1 LQTRRPQISDDTEAD
16 PRVDL
21 TAAQRL
27 GIRSI
32 LVVPVFRRNDEED
45 AQHDPGDPQKDFVN
59 HQTAADNGNES
70 DAGSELMGIIEV
82 FSASPHAFSDS
93 HQELLQGFATECARI
108 RVVATEL
115 GWHKP
120 VASVSDDFMPPPLPQ
135 PDFGTADFS
144 LPWPHDPEAP
154 ASEERPSPAAES
166 EPVTGDVVAGDVVV
180 PDPDAAIADQQHL
193 VSVVSAGA
201 LPRSYEGW
209 SLVLAALVIVAA
221 IGISFL
227 IGSRIG
233 WFRQASQAA
242 TFHPALASPAGSS
255 VSGPSE
261 PARSSSEKKSVKK
274 SASEAT
280 RPMDKTRARGG
291 EKAKEKSAPDAG
303 ELVVY
308 EKGKVVFRMKPP
320 PATTASAAEAAQGRH
335 QGSALASDVAG
346 KDKNAVVE
354 ASSTARIAPSQNVWL
369 SPQEAERRLL
379 SHTEPKLPADVSAPH
394 GAGNVVVEILVA
406 EDGTVSNVQ
415 SVSGDPVL
423 TKVAAD
429 AVRKWRYQPYRVHN
443 LPAQFQTDV
452 TVSFTSPN

>member
-1 LQTRRPQISDDTEAD
+1 
-16 PRVDL
+16 
-21 TAAQRL
+21 
-27 GIRSI
+27 
-32 LVVPVFRRNDEED
+32 
-45 AQHDPGDPQKDFVN
+45 
-59 HQTAADNGNES
+59 
-70 DAGSELMGIIEV
+70 
-82 FSASPHAFSDS
+82 
-93 HQELLQGFATECARI
+93 
-108 RVVATEL
+108 
-115 GWHKP
+115 
-120 VASVSDDFMPPPLPQ
+120 
-135 PDFGTADFS
+135 
-144 LPWPHDPEAP
+144 
-154 ASEERPSPAAES
+154 
-166 EPVTGDVVAGDVVV
+166 
-180 PDPDAAIADQQHL
+180 
-193 VSVVSAGA
+193 
-201 LPRSYEGW
+201 
-209 SLVLAALVIVAA
+209 
-221 IGISFL
+221 
-227 IGSRIG
+227 
-233 WFRQASQAA
+233 
-242 TFHPALASPAGSS
+242 
-255 VSGPSE
+255 
-261 PARSSSEKKSVKK
+261 
-274 SASEAT
+274 
-280 RPMDKTRARGG
+280 MDKTRARGA